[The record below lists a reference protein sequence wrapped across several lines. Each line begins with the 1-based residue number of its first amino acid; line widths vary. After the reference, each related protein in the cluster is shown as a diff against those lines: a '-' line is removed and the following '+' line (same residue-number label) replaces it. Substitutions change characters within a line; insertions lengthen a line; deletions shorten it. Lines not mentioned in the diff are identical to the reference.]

1 MKGVSWLAVKAGVF
15 PVWHLSRALE
25 EASHMP
31 ILMFLK
37 SRVENA
43 KALRWKEVGHAGG
56 RARRRRGCRW
66 RAGEHPRVGGWS
78 GSNGGA
84 RFCTPAV
91 LRISEP

>member
-1 MKGVSWLAVKAGVF
+1 MAVKAGVF

-56 RARRRRGCRW
+56 RARRLERLQVESRG
-66 RAGEHPRVGGWS
+66 GPRVGGWS

>member
-1 MKGVSWLAVKAGVF
+1 M
-15 PVWHLSRALE
+15 SRALE

-56 RARRRRGCRW
+56 RARRLERLQVESR
-66 RAGEHPRVGGWS
+66 GGWS

>member
-1 MKGVSWLAVKAGVF
+1 M
-15 PVWHLSRALE
+15 SRALE

-56 RARRRRGCRW
+56 RARRLERLQVESRG
-66 RAGEHPRVGGWS
+66 G
-78 GSNGGA
+78 
-84 RFCTPAV
+84 
-91 LRISEP
+91 

>member
-66 RAGEHPRVGGWS
+66 RAGEDLGWEGGQ
-78 GSNGGA
+78 G
-84 RFCTPAV
+84 PMV
-91 LRISEP
+91 EPDFAHQQF